1 MERSASAHLENDQ
14 GARLPW
20 LRLLAPAGK
29 SSVFARLICCP
40 IFCRFVFLRNASCVT
55 VVLRRSVKSGRIER
69 APRAI

>member
-1 MERSASAHLENDQ
+1 MERSASAHLETDQ

-40 IFCRFVFLRNASCVT
+40 IFVDLSF
-55 VVLRRSVKSGRIER
+55 
-69 APRAI
+69 

>member
-29 SSVFARLICCP
+29 SSVFARFDLLPDFLSICLFEKRQLCYRGFTP
-40 IFCRFVFLRNASCVT
+40 FR
-55 VVLRRSVKSGRIER
+55 
-69 APRAI
+69 